1 MINYFENDYSIPVIL
16 GNCADALKAAYLIRR
31 KGKAEIHI
39 FSEKISIFKR
49 ARYTFHKLP
58 RTNRFI
64 LVSLFDFT
72 NSIHEYFT
80 PILVYCDSFSDF
92 IEENKSALET
102 RYIIIHAKEVE
113 KHLTDKPEE

>member
-16 GNCADALKAAYLIRR
+16 GNIADALKAAQLIRR
-31 KGKAEIHI
+31 QGKKEIHI
-39 FSEKISIFKR
+39 FSEKLSILER
-49 ARYTFHKLP
+49 SRYTFHKIP

-64 LVSLFDFT
+64 LASLLDFT

-80 PILVYCDSFSDF
+80 PLLVYCDSFSDF
-92 IEENKSALET
+92 IEENKAALET
-102 RYIIIHAKEVE
+102 RYIIIHANEVK